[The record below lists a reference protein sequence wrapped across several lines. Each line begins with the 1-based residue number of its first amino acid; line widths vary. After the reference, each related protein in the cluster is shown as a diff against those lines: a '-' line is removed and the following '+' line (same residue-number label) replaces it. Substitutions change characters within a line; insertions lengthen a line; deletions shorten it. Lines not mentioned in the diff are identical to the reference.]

1 MPEEF
6 EPIAPGHTACAGCGA
21 TQIVRWVLKEAGPDT
36 IVVNATGCLEV
47 FSTTYP
53 HTMWRVPWLHV
64 AFENAAAAAS
74 GVEAALKKL
83 GKRAKIIAFGGDGG
97 TADIGFQALSGMVE
111 RGHDVLYVMYDNE
124 AYMNTGIQRSSS
136 TPLYAWTTTSPAGRV
151 IPGKQQPKKPVAWI
165 IAAHGAPYVATASI
179 ALLPDFRRKVR
190 TALGIRGPKFI
201 QAIQPCTTGWRYDP
215 ALTVKLARLA
225 VETCYFPLWE
235 MRNGD
240 LRTFRLT
247 YIPKEKKPVEEF
259 LRPQRRFRHVLQKAE
274 LLERIQKWVDENWE
288 RMLKLHEAADE
299 QKL

>member
-6 EPIAPGHTACAGCGA
+6 EPIAPGHSACAGCGS
-21 TQIVRWVLKEAGPDT
+21 TQIVRWVLKEAGPNT

-53 HTMWRVPWLHV
+53 YTMWRVPWLHV

-74 GVEAALKKL
+74 GVEAALKRM
-83 GKRAKIIAFGGDGG
+83 GKKAHIIAFGGDGG

-136 TPLYAWTTTSPAGRV
+136 TPLLAWTTTSPAGKV

-179 ALLPDFRRKVR
+179 AYLTDLRKKVR
-190 TALGIRGPKFI
+190 TALSIKGPKFI
-201 QAIQPCTTGWRYDP
+201 QAIQPCTTGWRFDP
-215 ALTVKLARLA
+215 SLTVKLARLA

-259 LRPQRRFRHVLQKAE
+259 LRPQRRFRHVLQNPD

-288 RMLKLHEAADE
+288 RMLKLHEAAVN